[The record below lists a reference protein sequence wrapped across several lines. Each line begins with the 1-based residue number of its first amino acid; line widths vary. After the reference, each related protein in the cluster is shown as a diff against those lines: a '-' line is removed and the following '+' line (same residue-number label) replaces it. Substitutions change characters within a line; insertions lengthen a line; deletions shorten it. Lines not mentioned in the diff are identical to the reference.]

1 LTSRDS
7 LMQNIFSLL
16 IAPSFSQFHAPSIR
30 WRCGNFCSK
39 AGVSFSAL
47 FLDPVTVQLHSEI
60 QNLRSDQQRDPD
72 RFLSERDH
80 MELSTFFLTAAMV
93 RQSIIRTATVSRS
106 NSAIDWIDPGPSD
119 AGTGIVSAAFAEKP
133 LERTHRD
140 CNRRILAGVIASGVV
155 AVSRIRGTD
164 GPGARTGERKFAASL
179 PRSGNDRTR
188 ASLAGTSRQGNAP
201 RRLIRGHIES
211 DHCGGDAILVLFYG
225 LVVRGNRCGGGRRQ
239 HLESY

>member
-1 LTSRDS
+1 MKNRSFEGGNLTSRDS

-164 GPGARTGERKFAASL
+164 GPGAVLVNVSL
-179 PRSGNDRTR
+179 QLPFPVVATTVPEQVSPV
-188 ASLAGTSRQGNAP
+188 LAVKVTLP
-201 RRLIRGHIES
+201 
-211 DHCGGDAILVLFYG
+211 VG
-225 LVVRGNRCGGGRRQ
+225 L
-239 HLESY
+239 